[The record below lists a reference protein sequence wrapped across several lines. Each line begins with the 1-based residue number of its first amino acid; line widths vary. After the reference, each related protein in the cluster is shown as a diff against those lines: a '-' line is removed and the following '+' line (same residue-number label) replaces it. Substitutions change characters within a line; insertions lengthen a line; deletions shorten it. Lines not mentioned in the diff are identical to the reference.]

1 MLKKISDWFIRNLKK
16 EFLAG
21 LLFLVPL
28 LAAVLIVVWVFNT
41 VDNILQPII
50 RAFFGHEIVGLGLAT
65 TIVLIWGVGLFWHN
79 VVGRNIL
86 KAVDRGLEHV
96 PVFSQIY
103 TSAKQVMQ
111 ALGGVKNAAFRET
124 VLVDFPRAGTKSL
137 AFITNEMVD
146 ENSEKFYVVYV
157 PGSPNPTS
165 GFMMLLR
172 ENQITRPDLA
182 VDCAMRMIVS
192 CGMVTP
198 DKCRGFGLA
207 DGYRAP
213 PGAVPGPL
221 AGSEAP
227 LAVPVTLTEME
238 KVKTSSCKLE
248 EQDRMQ
254 KED

>member
-1 MLKKISDWFIRNLKK
+1 MLKKIKHWFVSNLKK

-28 LAAVLIVVWVFNT
+28 LAAILIVVWIFNT
-41 VDNILQPII
+41 VDDILQPII
-50 RAFFGHEIVGLGLAT
+50 QAFFGREIVGLGLAT

-86 KAVDRGLEHV
+86 RTIDRGLEHV
-96 PVFSQIY
+96 PMFSQIY
-103 TSAKQVMQ
+103 TGAKQVME
-111 ALGGVKNAAFRET
+111 ALGGAKNAAFRET
-124 VLVDFPRAGTKSL
+124 VLIDFPRAGTKSL
-137 AFITNEMVD
+137 AFITNEMFD
-146 ENSEKFYVVYV
+146 ENNEKFYVVYV

-198 DKCRGFGLA
+198 DKCRGFGLY
-207 DGYRAP
+207 DGYHAP
-213 PGAVPGPL
+213 VGTVAVPL
-221 AGSEAP
+221 AEGEVP
-227 LAVPVTLTEME
+227 LAVPIALADVE
-238 KVKTSSCKLE
+238 KVKVQSCKME
-248 EQDRMQ
+248 EQER
-254 KED
+254 KRT

>member
-1 MLKKISDWFIRNLKK
+1 MLKKIKHWFVSNLKK

-28 LAAVLIVVWVFNT
+28 LAAILIVVWIFNT
-41 VDNILQPII
+41 VDDILQPII
-50 RAFFGHEIVGLGLAT
+50 QAFFGREIVGLGLAT

-86 KAVDRGLEHV
+86 RTIDRGLEHV
-96 PVFSQIY
+96 PMFSQIY
-103 TSAKQVMQ
+103 TGAKQVME
-111 ALGGVKNAAFRET
+111 ALGGAKNAAFRET
-124 VLVDFPRAGTKSL
+124 VLIDFPRAGTKSL
-137 AFITNEMVD
+137 AFITNEMFD
-146 ENSEKFYVVYV
+146 ENNEKFYVVYV

-198 DKCRGFGLA
+198 DKCRGFGLY
-207 DGYRAP
+207 DGCPTCRRRSAPGRTDSIGRCGKGQSSIVQDGRAR
-213 PGAVPGPL
+213 A
-221 AGSEAP
+221 E
-227 LAVPVTLTEME
+227 TDLT
-238 KVKTSSCKLE
+238 SN
-248 EQDRMQ
+248 RHR
-254 KED
+254 